1 MKLSRISLPLLENEF
16 AGVGSGW
23 GQAAETAVNNA
34 LEGDKKGHCSMLQ
47 KLVDAAGGCGAQT
60 TDSEFIEKIQKNNL
74 KSGNKTGKGEGQKKL
89 DELKRLVERGGDLP
103 MPMKPGGSDAYT
115 TSEIAA
121 TYVKKAT
128 RGQRCADCIFFTEDD
143 EGMEAPDKLSANSDW
158 QTEKP
163 TARVAPA
170 PAGGAP

>member
-34 LEGDKKGHCSMLQ
+34 LEGEKKGYCSMLQ

-60 TDSEFIEKIQKNNL
+60 TENEFIEKIKKNNL
-74 KSGNKTGKGEGQKKL
+74 TSGNKTNKGEGQKKL
-89 DELKRLVERGGDLP
+89 DELKRLVETGDDLP
-103 MPMKPGGSDAYT
+103 MPMKPDGSAYT
-115 TSEIAA
+115 TSEIEA

-143 EGMEAPDKLSANSDW
+143 EGMEKPDKLSDDSDW
-158 QTEKP
+158 QTAQP
-163 TARVAPA
+163 AARVAPA
-170 PAGGAP
+170 PTGVAR